1 MKYKRMNEILHFIIA
16 ICLLILAIFL
26 YIGLRPIFLLASIA
40 LGIFLIDYSILP
52 FLYLY
57 QAFIQWL
64 PILFELN
71 VLNGILIS
79 TRIFHFSKFWSIIFL
94 SLSILR
100 SLIVIYC
107 RYLPINDPR
116 RLSIENKIQILTN
129 LFLKESKQF
138 YHRFIQLFNQ
148 TDEPELDKFQ
158 LEQIN
163 SPDNL
168 PNEHDETIHRF
179 QQIAQELASPIISN
193 IDCSNSSTPPIRRH
207 HQRILQQSELES
219 LSRTPITPA
228 HTNSSKG
235 KILHSTINGSYTG
248 PTTRNRARTGGS
260 SSIKTSPIKSKTQTE
275 MTFLLFKRDEDK
287 QSQIAH

>member
-1 MKYKRMNEILHFIIA
+1 MMEYKRMNEILHFIIA
-16 ICLLILAIFL
+16 ICLLIFAIFI
-26 YIGLRPIFLLASIA
+26 YIGLRPIFLLGNLA

-52 FLYLY
+52 FMYIY
-57 QAFIQWL
+57 RAFIQWL

-79 TRIFHFSKFWSIIFL
+79 TRIFHFSKLWSIIFL

-107 RYLPINDPR
+107 RYLPINDLH
-116 RLSIENKIQILTN
+116 RLYIENKIQILIN

-138 YHRFIQLFNQ
+138 YERLTQLFNQ
-148 TDEPELDKFQ
+148 VDEPELDKFQ

-163 SPDNL
+163 SPENL

-179 QQIAQELASPIISN
+179 QQIAQELSSPMVSN

-207 HQRILQQSELES
+207 HQRILQQSELEP

-228 HTNSSKG
+228 HTNQSKG

-248 PTTRNRARTGGS
+248 PVTRNRKKTGGS
-260 SSIKTSPIKSKTQTE
+260 SSITTSPIKNKTPTE
-275 MTFLLFKRDEDK
+275 MTFVVFKRNEDK
-287 QSQIAH
+287 QN